1 MFPSPPFISTCKQ
14 TNNVF
19 PGLTAD
25 QRKVNIYT
33 RLLKWHEHGIC
44 AVCVCVGIIVGYCV
58 LPVLSFTKWSFGTYA
73 PFFRDLFFKA
83 PRLLLL
89 LFRLFCSLLPLS
101 SDSKRLRMTTTD
113 GIKQI
118 SVPQSPMADL
128 SPYSTCTCLP
138 SDFVSRFLCM
148 SESLTVFV
156 FFPQSVFSVF
166 VYPRGSFA
174 ELACS
179 ERPVSHSH
187 SCTFSWHPVGVMILQ
202 NKMCFKVT

>member
-1 MFPSPPFISTCKQ
+1 MTWAWYLC
-14 TNNVF
+14 
-19 PGLTAD
+19 
-25 QRKVNIYT
+25 
-33 RLLKWHEHGIC
+33 C
-44 AVCVCVGIIVGYCV
+44 VCVCRYHSRYCV

-101 SDSKRLRMTTTD
+101 SDSKRLWMTTTD

-138 SDFVSRFLCM
+138 AVWLCVSLFVHVWVSYCFCVFPFSLSFQFLFIQ
-148 SESLTVFV
+148 EAVLLSLH
-156 FFPQSVFSVF
+156 FFFK
-166 VYPRGSFA
+166 
-174 ELACS
+174 

-187 SCTFSWHPVGVMILQ
+187 SCTFSWHPLVFWIASLWGLWSCRTKCV
-202 NKMCFKVT
+202 F